1 MTKISF
7 PGLNI
12 DWFEINP
19 IAFSVFGL
27 KIHWYGIIIAIGFFL
42 AILYCVKI
50 KDYGNLSSDNILDI
64 AIFGAP
70 SGIIC
75 ARLYYVI
82 FSFSDYKDNLWDI
95 FKIWNGGIAIYGA
108 VIGAVI
114 SAYIYCRVKKLNVA
128 KVFDVCIMGVLIGQI
143 IGRWG
148 NFVNGEAHGGE
159 TDFILR
165 MGLIENGKEIFVHPT
180 FLYESVWNIGV
191 FFVLRKI
198 MKNRRFDGEVFL
210 SYLGLYSLG
219 RVWIEGMRTDS
230 LYLGS
235 IRVSQLLA
243 AVLVILSI
251 CAIIHKLKKK
261 NCSKEEKS

>member
-12 DWFEINP
+12 GWFEINP
-19 IAFSVFGL
+19 IAFEIFNL
-27 KIHWYGIIIAIGFFL
+27 KVHWYGIIIALGFTL

-50 KDYGNLSSDNILDI
+50 KDYADISSDNVLDI
-64 AIFGAP
+64 AIYGAP

-75 ARLYYVI
+75 ARIYYVI
-82 FSFSDYKDNLWDI
+82 FSFADYKDNPWDV

-114 SAYIYCRVKKLNVA
+114 SAYIYCRVKKLNTL

-165 MGLIENGKEIFVHPT
+165 MGLYENGKEIFVHPT
-180 FLYESVWNIGV
+180 FLYESLWNAGV
-191 FFVLRKI
+191 FFVLRRI
-198 MKNRRFDGEVFL
+198 MKKRRFDGEVFF
-210 SYLGLYSLG
+210 SYLALYSLG
-219 RVWIEGMRTDS
+219 RFWIEGMRTDS
-230 LYLGS
+230 LYWGS
-235 IRVSQLLA
+235 VRVSQILA
-243 AVLVILSI
+243 AVLAVLSV
-251 CAIIHKLKKK
+251 CLIIYKLKKK
-261 NCSKEEKS
+261 KAENLPQ

>member
-12 DWFEINP
+12 GWFEINP
-19 IAFSVFGL
+19 IAFEIFNL
-27 KIHWYGIIIAIGFFL
+27 KVHWYGIIIALGFTL

-50 KDYGNLSSDNILDI
+50 KDYADISSDNVLDI
-64 AIFGAP
+64 AIYGAP

-75 ARLYYVI
+75 ARIYYVI
-82 FSFSDYKDNLWDI
+82 FSFADYKDNLWDV

-114 SAYIYCRVKKLNVA
+114 SAYIYCRVKKLNTL

-165 MGLIENGKEIFVHPT
+165 MGLYENGKEIFVHPT
-180 FLYESVWNIGV
+180 FL
-191 FFVLRKI
+191 
-198 MKNRRFDGEVFL
+198 
-210 SYLGLYSLG
+210 
-219 RVWIEGMRTDS
+219 
-230 LYLGS
+230 
-235 IRVSQLLA
+235 
-243 AVLVILSI
+243 
-251 CAIIHKLKKK
+251 
-261 NCSKEEKS
+261 